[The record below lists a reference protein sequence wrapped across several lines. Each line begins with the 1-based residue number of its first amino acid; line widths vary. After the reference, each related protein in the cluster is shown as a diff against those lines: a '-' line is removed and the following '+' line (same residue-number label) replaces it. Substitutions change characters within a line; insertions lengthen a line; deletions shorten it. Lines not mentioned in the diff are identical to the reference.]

1 MRHSD
6 RDGQPVRVAVI
17 GTGLAGLTTAHL
29 LHTDERK
36 RFEVTVFERAHTL
49 SFDSQ
54 SVAVKNLKNGT
65 AERVDLPMRAAAGGY
80 YANLMRLYHH
90 LSIPMH
96 PVRFLFVFAQAIG
109 LSSCATPPSGKLED
123 RPDSYFV
130 HTSNL
135 HSIPPPKP
143 RSRGLALHIWETLFL
158 IVCYAW
164 FSIACF
170 LVRPYRASSSDTYG
184 DNDATEE
191 TVEAYLRR
199 ICIPKRYVSHYLLP
213 LMSSVSTCSHAEL
226 LAFPASDIVNY
237 KKLTH
242 GQQHY
247 TVCGGVNT
255 VQARLAQGLTD
266 IRMGAVVT
274 KVSPC
279 KGAGGVTVQWMTETS
294 EKSSG
299 PSEEVFDRVV
309 LAVSPDVAARLFEAI
324 AEPLAQIPTIEVSS
338 SVIAPKPLL
347 SEKGSDHILSE
358 GGHESEGACMHHSG
372 STSPAQRIMLRT
384 SFEGRD
390 ARTEA
395 LHVMPSGVTV
405 STCPLVETFE
415 HGQTL
420 KTARFTRTIR
430 STASQAAVKRLMRCR
445 EPEVKRSDDWVN
457 GDDGV
462 WLTGAWCWDGMVLL
476 EGCVVSAM
484 QVARDFGVD
493 IPWERQ
499 GTKG

>member
-1 MRHSD
+1 M
-6 RDGQPVRVAVI
+6 
-17 GTGLAGLTTAHL
+17 
-29 LHTDERK
+29 
-36 RFEVTVFERAHTL
+36 

-54 SVAVKNLKNGT
+54 SVAVENRKTGN

-96 PVRFLFVFAQAIG
+96 PVRFLFVFAQTLG
-109 LSSCATPPSGKLED
+109 LSSCAAPPSGKLED
-123 RPDSYFV
+123 SPDSYFV

-135 HSIPPPKP
+135 HSIPPPRP
-143 RSRGLALHIWETLFL
+143 RSRGLALHLWETLFL

-164 FSIACF
+164 FSVACF
-170 LVRPYRASSSDTYG
+170 LVRPHQVPKSDAA
-184 DNDATEE
+184 DFDARVPEE
-191 TVEAYLRR
+191 TVENYLRR

-213 LMSSVSTCSHAEL
+213 LMSSVSTCTHAEL

-237 KKLTH
+237 KKLSH

-266 IRMGAVVT
+266 VRTRASVT
-274 KVSPC
+274 RVSPARD
-279 KGAGGVTVQWMTETS
+279 GAGVLVQWTTDTM
-294 EKSSG
+294 EKSSDL
-299 PSEEVFDRVV
+299 SEEVFDRVV
-309 LAVSPDVAARLFEAI
+309 LAVSPDVAAKLFEPI
-324 AEPLAQIPTIEVSS
+324 ADTLAQIPTIEVLS
-338 SVIAPKPLL
+338 SVIAPWSTLR
-347 SEKGSDHILSE
+347 EKGSDHILSK
-358 GGHESEGACMHHSG
+358 GDKDTARACMHHSG
-372 STSPAQRIMLRT
+372 NSSPAQRIMLRT
-384 SFEGRD
+384 RFEDHD

-405 STCPLVETFE
+405 STCPLTENSE

-430 STASQAAVKRLMRCR
+430 NTASQAAVKRLMRR
-445 EPEVKRSDDWVN
+445 RGSEAKRNDDWMN

-484 QVARDFGVD
+484 RVAHDFGVEV
-493 IPWERQ
+493 PWE
-499 GTKG
+499 K